1 MGPLTRL
8 FTIGCPPP
16 FTATMARCESCV
28 SKVCVKASWPCR
40 APGMRVQRCFSMVCA
55 KLLWFMTSSSIGAGL
70 RMAMISQISFAFS
83 TVSGCCSSAAGFC
96 RTGWQRQRRHQKS
109 HARPARLHVPDHD
122 AVCCPAVHGVQMQH
136 GGCSEEEPTWTSS
149 GRHLVGQALLGQP
162 LLLGAGL
169 DPRLQRAQHAV
180 HRRRAAE
187 VPCRGGTKRGQVEL
201 REAER
206 AVAAASDSRI
216 PCFEAIARAP

>member
-1 MGPLTRL
+1 M
-8 FTIGCPPP
+8 
-16 FTATMARCESCV
+16 
-28 SKVCVKASWPCR
+28 
-40 APGMRVQRCFSMVCA
+40 FSMVCA

-96 RTGWQRQRRHQKS
+96 RTGWQRQRQHQKS

-149 GRHLVGQALLGQP
+149 GRTWSARRCLGSRFCLARALTRACSGPSMQCTDGALRKCHAAEAPNAARSSSARPRGPSPPPATRGYRALRHRKSSLTVWPCQVAHNYQALEQLP
-162 LLLGAGL
+162 MRYT
-169 DPRLQRAQHAV
+169 PRM
-180 HRRRAAE
+180 
-187 VPCRGGTKRGQVEL
+187 RGMRL
-201 REAER
+201 CNH
-206 AVAAASDSRI
+206 AAAGI
-216 PCFEAIARAP
+216 